1 MKKRLILLTLAVF
14 VLSSLFSSIAELPSS
29 SVLEM
34 HLHLNMEK
42 YQIGFKETADSSSD
56 IATKDIALSIDG
68 DSFDLSFK
76 DEFYFYYKALTSSEL
91 IGEISAE
98 PFYLNGDVTPTADNK
113 RIDYKIMLS
122 PSQSTWNGSD
132 PSPSSFTTKD
142 TSMSL
147 SSFSLNP
154 NKGNGE
160 RSIYS
165 EGLCKITVEP
175 LDQSILKNKSSGD
188 YKTNLTLTI
197 KGK

>member
-42 YQIGFKETADSSSD
+42 YQIGFKESADSLSD
-56 IATKDIALSIDG
+56 IASKDIELSIVG

-76 DEFYFYYKALTSSEL
+76 DEFYFYYKVLTSSEL

-98 PFYLNGDVTPTADNK
+98 PFYLNGDITPTADNK
-113 RIDYKIMLS
+113 RIDYKITLTTLNNS
-122 PSQSTWNGSD
+122 WNGSD
-132 PSPSSFTTKD
+132 PSHSSFDTKD
-142 TSMSL
+142 TSTAL
-147 SSFSLNP
+147 SSFVLNP
-154 NKGNGE
+154 NKANGE

-165 EGLCKITVEP
+165 EGICKVTVEP
-175 LDQSILKNKSSGD
+175 LDSALLKSKSSGD
-188 YKTNLTLTI
+188 YKTNLTLTV